1 MRKIVSWVTVFVA
14 FMSIFIVEW
23 YTPLHSDDYKYAM
36 LGNTFD
42 AHIHHYLTWSGRVV
56 ADYASTLLLASESRF
71 IISAMTGLLVV
82 AFCYFIVKTPTGTLR
97 WKKHDTSIFALIFL
111 TFWLSNPN
119 IGQVVFWIVGSANY
133 LWTNLFVVA
142 WIWNLYRIHT
152 QREEHTQIAM
162 LILGLLAG
170 CSNES
175 IAPFVVG
182 LAALAIVHDLWQH
195 KKLKLNKCLYF
206 VTTLI
211 GASILIFCPGNYQ
224 RAKGEDWYHASL
236 VEQVVIHLK
245 ERMPGH
251 LALIWIS
258 YVILALLALILLY
271 AQKKGFRFNK
281 FNLRLVVLSML
292 IGIGTSFI
300 MVASPSYPDRV
311 VMSTFVFFLLA
322 ISFLAREL
330 LNTLDRA
337 ADRGVSAINVLLAGI
352 FIWSYTLMCTAYIHV
367 YQQDLVRLD
376 IIEAQQQQHKRE
388 FVIPD
393 FDFPRMQNRGGEFD
407 FWHEDAV
414 YGKYFG
420 VQSIARK
427 STGVDYSI
435 MVSSKPM
442 KLNETTNA
450 WFNGKGILLLVGAQ
464 PLSGSLKI
472 AVDGKDINVPLSQFE
487 AIQINEMYWY
497 HTKIPHG
504 NVTAISQP

>member
-1 MRKIVSWVTVFVA
+1 MRKVISWATVFIA
-14 FMSIFIVEW
+14 FISIFIIEW
-23 YTPLHSDDYKYAM
+23 YTPLHSDDYGYAM
-36 LGNTFD
+36 MGNSFA
-42 AHIHHYLTWSGRVV
+42 AHLQHYQTWSGRIV
-56 ADYASTLLLASESRF
+56 ADYVSTLLLASESRF
-71 IISAMTGLLVV
+71 IISTMTGLMII

-97 WKKHDTSIFALIFL
+97 WKKHDTSIFVLIFL
-111 TFWLSNPN
+111 TFWLANPN

-142 WIWNLYRIHT
+142 WIWNLYRIQT
-152 QREEHTQIAM
+152 QREEHTQIVM

-182 LAALAIVHDLWQH
+182 LAALAIVHDLWQY
-195 KKLKLNKCLYF
+195 KKLQLNKILYF
-206 VTTLI
+206 VTTFV

-224 RAKGEDWYHASL
+224 RAKGEEWYHASL
-236 VEQVVIHLK
+236 FEQVTIHLK

-258 YVILALLALILLY
+258 YVVLTLLALVLLY
-271 AQKKGFRFNK
+271 AKKKGFRFNK
-281 FNLRLVVLSML
+281 FNLHLVILSML

-300 MVASPSYPDRV
+300 MFASPSYPDRV

-330 LNTLDRA
+330 LNSLDKT
-337 ADRGVSAINVLLAGI
+337 VSIAVAAINVLLSGV

-367 YQQDLVRLD
+367 YQQNLVRLD
-376 IIEAQQQQHKRE
+376 IINSQIQQHKQE

-393 FDFPRMQNRGGEFD
+393 FVFTKMQNRGGEFD
-407 FWHEDAV
+407 FWHQDST
-414 YGKYFG
+414 YGNYFG

-450 WFNGKGILLLVGAQ
+450 WTNGKGTLLLVGTQ
-464 PLSGSLKI
+464 PLSGSLNI
-472 AVDGKDINVPLSQFE
+472 SVDGKDMNVPLSQFE
-487 AIQINEMYWY
+487 SVQINEMYWY
-497 HTKIPHG
+497 HTKIPG
-504 NVTAISQP
+504 SNVTAISQP

>member
-1 MRKIVSWVTVFVA
+1 MRRVVSWATLFVA
-14 FMSIFIVEW
+14 FISIFIIEW

-36 LGNTFD
+36 MGNSFD
-42 AHIHHYLTWSGRVV
+42 AHTYHYLTWSGRVV

-71 IISAMTGLLVV
+71 VISAMTGLLAV

-111 TFWLSNPN
+111 TFWLANPN

-142 WIWNLYRIHT
+142 WIWNLYRIQT
-152 QREEHTQIAM
+152 QREEHTQTVM

-182 LAALAIVHDLWQH
+182 LAAMAIVHDLWQY
-195 KKLKLNKCLYF
+195 KKLLLNKCLYF
-206 VTTLI
+206 VTTLV

-224 RAKGEDWYHASL
+224 RAKGEEWYNASL
-236 VEQVVIHLK
+236 FEQVFIHIK
-245 ERMPGH
+245 ERMSGH

-258 YVILALLALILLY
+258 YMVLALLALVLLY
-271 AQKKGFRFNK
+271 AQRKGFRFNK
-281 FNLRLVVLSML
+281 FNLRLVVFSML
-292 IGIGTSFI
+292 VGIGTSFI
-300 MVASPSYPDRV
+300 MFASPSYPDRV

-330 LNTLDRA
+330 LNTLDKT
-337 ADRGVSAINVLLAGI
+337 VSCAVTAINILLVSV

-367 YQQDLVRLD
+367 YEQNQVRLD
-376 IIEAQQQQHKRE
+376 IINTQIQHHKQE

-393 FDFPRMQNRGGEFD
+393 FVFTKMQNRGGEFD
-407 FWHEDAV
+407 FWHEDSV
-414 YGKYFG
+414 YGKYFD

-435 MVSSKPM
+435 MVSSKPL
-442 KLNETTNA
+442 KLDENTNV
-450 WFNGKGILLLVGAQ
+450 WSNGKGTLLHVGAQ
-464 PLSGSLKI
+464 PLSCSLNI
-472 AVDGKDINVPLSQFE
+472 SMDGKEMNVPLSQFE
-487 AIQINEMYWY
+487 SVQINEMYWY
-497 HTKIPHG
+497 HTQIPDG
-504 NVTAISQP
+504 NVTAISHP